1 MTTTTTTDGDSS
13 RPVAAGLTIGA
24 AAFFL
29 ICGYEFARSASY
41 SLYIG
46 AFGAERL
53 PYVMALSPLGTL
65 GFVYLYSRVLSRLG
79 PRWTLFWTAI
89 AAGALMLLCYVLT
102 GAGVNLAI
110 AALYIVR
117 ESYIVLLIE
126 QYWSFI
132 NSTLTQSQARRFNG
146 PICGISSVG
155 GILGGLAVGAWA
167 QSLGSEILI
176 LFAAASVVPAA
187 ALGWLAH
194 KLGGDPVPD
203 AGASEQPSGY
213 LALGLFRKHRSLVLL
228 AALIV
233 ATQIVATT
241 LDIRLGIL
249 AEEAMPDTDERTSYL
264 GYLYAAVNG
273 SAFVLQFVVAPLLL
287 RRVPLFFVFLAIPL
301 VHLITC
307 SLLAIQP
314 SLMVGAAAYL
324 VFKALDYSIFR
335 ASKEILYIPLPFDA
349 RYRTKEVIDAF
360 GYRASKGGTSALLA
374 LVSAAVERMPVAAY
388 PLIALG
394 AAVTWVGLVI
404 KMVPRPASSSA
415 TDGQA
420 QSHR

>member
-1 MTTTTTTDGDSS
+1 LN

-53 PYVMALSPLGTL
+53 TFVMALSPLGTL
-65 GFVYLYSRVLSRLG
+65 GFVYLYSRALSRLG
-79 PRWTLFWTAI
+79 SRQTLFWTAI
-89 AAGALMLLCYVLT
+89 AAGAAMLLCYVLI
-102 GAGVNLAI
+102 GSGVTLAV
-110 AALYIVR
+110 AALYIIR

-132 NSTLTQSQARRFNG
+132 NSTLTQEQARRFNG
-146 PICGISSVG
+146 PICGIASVG

-167 QSLGSEILI
+167 QSLGSETLI

-194 KLGGDPVPD
+194 QFGGDPVPETR
-203 AGASEQPSGY
+203 APERGSGY
-213 LALGLFRKHRSLVLL
+213 LALGLFREHRTLVLL

-249 AEEAMPDTDERTSYL
+249 AEEALPDTDERTSYF
-264 GYLYAAVNG
+264 GYLNAAVNG
-273 SAFVLQFVVAPLLL
+273 SAFLLQFLIAPLLL
-287 RRVPLFFVFLAIPL
+287 RRVPLFLVFLCIPV

-314 SLMVGAAAYL
+314 SLVMGATAYL
-324 VFKALDYSIFR
+324 LFKAVDYSIFR

-349 RYRTKEVIDAF
+349 RYRAKEVIDAF

-374 LVSAAVERMPVAAY
+374 LVDAVVERMPVIAY
-388 PLIALG
+388 PLIAL
-394 AAVTWVGLVI
+394 AAAMAWVTLVV
-404 KMVPRPASSSA
+404 KLVPRSSSS
-415 TDGQA
+415 TTHGQPD
-420 QSHR
+420 SHG

>member
-1 MTTTTTTDGDSS
+1 MGSVAFALR
-13 RPVAAGLTIGA
+13 RPVAAGLTIGS

-29 ICGYEFARSASY
+29 ICGYEFARSASF

-53 PYVMALSPLGTL
+53 PFVMALSPLGTL
-65 GFVYLYSRVLSRLG
+65 AIVYLYSRVLSRLG
-79 PRWTLFWTAI
+79 SRQTLFWTAI
-89 AAGALMLLCYVLT
+89 AAGAAMLLCYVLI
-102 GAGVNLAI
+102 GSEVNLAV

-132 NSTLTQSQARRFNG
+132 NSTLTQDQARRFNG

-167 QSLGSEILI
+167 QSLGSETLI
-176 LFAAASVVPAA
+176 LFAAASVIPAA
-187 ALGWLAH
+187 GLGWLAH
-194 KLGGDPVPD
+194 KLGGDPAPD
-203 AGASEQPSGY
+203 AEPPEQGSGY
-213 LALGLFRKHRSLVLL
+213 LALGLFRRHRTLVLL

-264 GYLYAAVNG
+264 GFLYAAVNG
-273 SAFVLQFVVAPLLL
+273 SASVLQFLVAPLLL
-287 RRVPLFFVFLAIPL
+287 RRVPLFLVFLAIPV
-301 VHLITC
+301 VHLVTC
-307 SLLAIQP
+307 SLLAVQP
-314 SLMVGAAAYL
+314 SLTMGAVAYL
-324 VFKALDYSIFR
+324 LFKALDYSIFR

-349 RYRTKEVIDAF
+349 RYRAKEVIDAF
-360 GYRASKGGTSALLA
+360 GYRASKGSTSALLA

-394 AAVTWVGLVI
+394 AAATWVSLVI
-404 KMVPRPASSSA
+404 KMVPRSAPSSSS
-415 TDGQA
+415 T
-420 QSHR
+420 H

>member
-1 MTTTTTTDGDSS
+1 M
-13 RPVAAGLTIGA
+13 RHPVAASLTIGA

-65 GFVYLYSRVLSRLG
+65 AFVYGYSRLLSRLG
-79 PRWTLFWTAI
+79 SRQTLFWTAI
-89 AAGALMLLCYVLT
+89 VAGVAMLVCYLLT
-102 GAGVNLAI
+102 GAGVSMAV
-110 AALYIVR
+110 AALYVIR

-132 NSTLTQSQARRFNG
+132 NSTLTQDQARRFNG
-146 PICGISSVG
+146 PICGIASVG

-167 QSLGSEILI
+167 QSVGSEALV
-176 LFAAASVVPAA
+176 LFAAVSVLPAA

-194 KLGGDPVPD
+194 RLGGDPAPD
-203 AGASEQPSGY
+203 AEAPEKPSGY
-213 LALGLFRKHRSLVLL
+213 LALGLFREHRALVLL

-233 ATQIVATT
+233 TTQIVATT

-249 AEEAMPDTDERTSYL
+249 AEEAMPDTDERTSYF
-264 GYLYAAVNG
+264 GYLNAAVNG
-273 SAFVLQFVVAPLLL
+273 SAFVLQFVIAPLLL
-287 RRVPLFFVFLAIPL
+287 RRVPLFVIFLAIPL

-307 SLLAIQP
+307 SWLAIQP
-314 SLMVGAAAYL
+314 SLAVGATAYL
-324 VFKALDYSIFR
+324 LFKALDYSLFR

-349 RYRTKEVIDAF
+349 RYRAKEVIDAF
-360 GYRASKGGTSALLA
+360 GYRASKGGTSGVLA
-374 LVSAAVERMPVAAY
+374 LAGAAFGKLPLTAY
-388 PLIALG
+388 PLIAL
-394 AAVTWVGLVI
+394 AASMAWVTLVI
-404 KMVPRPASSSA
+404 KLVPRTSS
-415 TDGQA
+415 
-420 QSHR
+420 R